1 MPSGIVA
8 PGSGY
13 NAPADDSE
21 TQTLRNQIKA
31 VIVADSWKMAMAT
44 STSQFNSLLKDMQ
57 DTVNGLGYA
66 KVLKLDM
73 EHAKAQN
80 AARLAVAKKFG

>member
-1 MPSGIVA
+1 VA

-21 TQTLRNQIKA
+21 IQTLRNQIKA
-31 VIVADSWKMAMAT
+31 VIVNESWKAAMAT
-44 STSQFNSLLKDMQ
+44 SQSDFDSIIKSMQ
-57 DTVNGLGYA
+57 DTVKGLGYA
-66 KVLKLDM
+66 KVLKIDM